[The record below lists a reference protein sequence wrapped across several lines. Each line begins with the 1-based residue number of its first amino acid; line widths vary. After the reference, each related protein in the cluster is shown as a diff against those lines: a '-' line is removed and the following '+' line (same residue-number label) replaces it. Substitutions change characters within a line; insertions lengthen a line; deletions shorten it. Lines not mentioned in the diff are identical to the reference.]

1 MLPADPASKVDTPKT
16 LKPFDQKLERKTVE
30 DKMYNKRRERR
41 RCNNINRAN
50 GVEENRNET
59 ETNV

>member
-1 MLPADPASKVDTPKT
+1 
-16 LKPFDQKLERKTVE
+16 
-30 DKMYNKRRERR
+30 MYKEKRERR

-50 GVEENRNET
+50 GVEGNRKET

>member
-1 MLPADPASKVDTPKT
+1 MPADPASKVDTPKI
-16 LKPFDQKLERKTVE
+16 LKPFHPKVERKTVE
-30 DKMYNKRRERR
+30 GKMYKEKRERR

-50 GVEENRNET
+50 GVEGNRKET